1 VVVVRRLL
9 VLSCAVG
16 SLALVGAGPA
26 LACAGLVAPNGSV
39 KLVRTATLAAYHDG
53 IEHYIT
59 SFEFR
64 GGGAKFG
71 SIVPLP
77 DMPKT
82 PVTRGGK
89 WTLQR
94 LQKEVEPPQPVAAS
108 GSGGSADRGE
118 AKEVYET
125 EIDGLRITI
134 LKGGGAAVGRWAKRE
149 GFALTPDAPEV
160 LDFYGDRSPYFMAAR
175 FVPEKAKEKDLG
187 KGDGV
192 AIHLRIP
199 TDNPWVPLRIL
210 GLGKEPK
217 QDVDADVFLLTDIE
231 PAILPTPRT
240 ADKRRGMILERSEQA
255 SKDLMRDLSSDRGMG
270 WMPESMWLSYLRL
283 NIDAGRL
290 VWDLAVDASGAGQPS
305 EEDAYGKTS
314 DGDGSGSSP
323 GQAKSALAWL
333 IVPLAGLGV
342 ARLRSRKVKPT
353 K

>member
-1 VVVVRRLL
+1 MRRITLILSVVSAVTL
-9 VLSCAVG
+9 VAPTAWG
-16 SLALVGAGPA
+16 
-26 LACAGLVAPNGSV
+26 CAGLVAPNGSV
-39 KLVRTATLAAYHDG
+39 QLVRTATLAAYHDG

-77 DMPKT
+77 DMPNT

-94 LQKEVEPPQPVAAS
+94 LLKEVTPPQPVAAE
-108 GSGGSADRGE
+108 GSGGSADSSA

-134 LKGGGAAVGRWAKRE
+134 LKGGGAAVGRWAKNE

-175 FVPEKAKEKDLG
+175 FVPEKAEDEDLA

-192 AIHLRIP
+192 SIHLRIP
-199 TDNPWVPLRIL
+199 TDDPWVPLRIL
-210 GLGKEPK
+210 GLGKETK

-240 ADKRRGMILERSEQA
+240 PDKRRGMVLVRSEQA
-255 SKDLMRDLSSDRGMG
+255 SEDLMNDLSSDRGMG

-283 NIDAGRL
+283 NINAGRL

-305 EEDAYGKTS
+305 EEDAYGKTP
-314 DGDGSGSSP
+314 DGSSDGSSP
-323 GQAKSALAWL
+323 ESAPADLVWFFL
-333 IVPLAGLGV
+333 PIAGLGAAGLV
-342 ARLRSRKVKPT
+342 RRKVVPPGR
-353 K
+353 

>member
-1 VVVVRRLL
+1 MRRITLI
-9 VLSCAVG
+9 VTFVS
-16 SLALVGAGPA
+16 SIALVAPA
-26 LACAGLVAPNGSV
+26 AWGCAGLVAPNGSV
-39 KLVRTATLAAYHDG
+39 QLLRTATLAAYHDG

-94 LQKEVEPPQPVAAS
+94 LQREVQPPQPVAAPAEGAS
-108 GSGGSADRGE
+108 ADGGS

-134 LKGGGAAVGRWAKRE
+134 LKGGGAAVGRWAKNE
-149 GFALTPDAPEV
+149 GFVLTPDAPEV

-175 FVPEKAKEKDLG
+175 FVPKKAEEKDLAE
-187 KGDGV
+187 GDGV

-217 QDVDADVFLLTDIE
+217 KDVDADVFLLTDIE

-240 ADKRRGMILERSEQA
+240 PDKRRGMVLVRSEQA
-255 SKDLMRDLSSDRGMG
+255 SDDLMKDLSSDRGMG
-270 WMPESMWLSYLRL
+270 WMPESMWLSYLSL
-283 NIDAGRL
+283 NINAGRL
-290 VWDLAVDASGAGQPS
+290 VWDLAVDATGAGQPS
-305 EEDAYGKTS
+305 EEDAYGKDPEGS
-314 DGDGSGSSP
+314 SGSS
-323 GQAKSALAWL
+323 GSESAPSAFVWL
-333 IVPLAGLGV
+333 VVPIAGLG
-342 ARLRSRKVKPT
+342 ALRFKNRRLTPGR
-353 K
+353 

>member
-1 VVVVRRLL
+1 MRRITLILSVVSAITL
-9 VLSCAVG
+9 VAPTAWG
-16 SLALVGAGPA
+16 
-26 LACAGLVAPNGSV
+26 CAGLVAPNGSV
-39 KLVRTATLAAYHDG
+39 KLLRTATLAAYHDG

-77 DMPKT
+77 DMPNT
-82 PVTRGGK
+82 PVRRGGK

-94 LQKEVEPPQPVAAS
+94 LLKEVQPPQPVPAR
-108 GSGGSADRGE
+108 GEGTSADGGT

-175 FVPEKAKEKDLG
+175 FVPKKAEEKDLA

-192 AIHLRIP
+192 SIHLRIP

-210 GLGKEPK
+210 GLGKEFK

-240 ADKRRGMILERSEQA
+240 PDKNRGMVLERSEQA
-255 SKDLMRDLSSDRGMG
+255 SDDLMKDLSSDRGMG
-270 WMPESMWLSYLRL
+270 WMPESMWLTYLRL
-283 NIDAGRL
+283 NINAGRL

-305 EEDAYGKTS
+305 EEDAYGKAPE
-314 DGDGSGSSP
+314 GSSSDP
-323 GQAKSALAWL
+323 GEEGAPSALVWL
-333 IVPLAGLGV
+333 VVPIAGLG
-342 ARLRSRKVKPT
+342 ALGLKNRKVLPGR
-353 K
+353 